1 MIPKIK
7 RKRFTRKDKILFY
20 REEKYDFM
28 KHWSV
33 IRKWAVINY
42 DLKSSSDLD
51 MLFFLYSERLF
62 SRKNFDRYANHM
74 SWDRYRFDR
83 LLRDGF
89 IRKFRE
95 RRCLRRVRR

>member
-7 RKRFTRKDKILFY
+7 KKRFTRKDKVLFY

-42 DLKSSSDLD
+42 ELKSSSR
-51 MLFFLYSERLF
+51 E
-62 SRKNFDRYANHM
+62 KNGGKHIPKDP
-74 SWDRYRFDR
+74 W
-83 LLRDGF
+83 L
-89 IRKFRE
+89 
-95 RRCLRRVRR
+95 

>member
-42 DLKSSSDLD
+42 DLKSASD
-51 MLFFLYSERLF
+51 
-62 SRKNFDRYANHM
+62 
-74 SWDRYRFDR
+74 
-83 LLRDGF
+83 RDWETF
-89 IRKFRE
+89 YYI
-95 RRCLRRVRR
+95 CI